1 MGIINYIFNR
11 GKQRVSYDFD
21 GLFENIQ
28 QNAMKSIALET
39 CANYIART
47 FSKSSF
53 LFDGD
58 NKSKAEHWG
67 YRFNNLANPNQTATE
82 FWSSFVKTLI
92 QNGEALAYVN
102 SNHEMFVAD
111 SYVRNHQMTGD
122 TFNITVIQNIPV
134 NIDASREEV
143 LFVEVENDDLKAF
156 VNDLWE
162 DYGTVLGKLLQ
173 SQKTA
178 NQLRFHME
186 IPRDSVRERARE
198 LANRSEA
205 TSDDKTSKK
214 DNFVTAVKK
223 KLENDSVVP
232 IILPNGAKYEEY
244 RSQTSSK
251 VSYIEDIAKMKMQ
264 YINDVA
270 DILGIP
276 NGLIHGDLADN
287 QKNYD
292 TYIATVIE
300 PLAKKIASAMTHIV
314 FTKADVTQGN
324 NIRLVGFKNYDLF
337 SLSSSIDKL
346 LSSGSFTRNE
356 IRKELGYKPVE
367 GGDKFLLTKNYM
379 ELDSIGKENNEETR
393 D

>member
-58 NKSKAEHWG
+58 AKSKAEHWG

-82 FWSSFVKTLI
+82 FWSSFIKKLI

-232 IILPNGAKYEEY
+232 IILPNGAK
-244 RSQTSSK
+244 
-251 VSYIEDIAKMKMQ
+251 
-264 YINDVA
+264 
-270 DILGIP
+270 
-276 NGLIHGDLADN
+276 
-287 QKNYD
+287 
-292 TYIATVIE
+292 
-300 PLAKKIASAMTHIV
+300 
-314 FTKADVTQGN
+314 
-324 NIRLVGFKNYDLF
+324 
-337 SLSSSIDKL
+337 
-346 LSSGSFTRNE
+346 
-356 IRKELGYKPVE
+356 
-367 GGDKFLLTKNYM
+367 
-379 ELDSIGKENNEETR
+379 
-393 D
+393 

>member
-134 NIDASREEV
+134 NIDASREQV

-205 TSDDKTSKK
+205 TSDDKGNKK

-223 KLENDSVVP
+223 KLDNDSFVP
-232 IILPNGAKYEEY
+232 IILPNG
-244 RSQTSSK
+244 SK

-292 TYIATVIE
+292 TYITTVIE

-314 FTKADVTQGN
+314 FTKAEVTKGN

-356 IRKELGYKPVE
+356 IRQELGYKPVE

-379 ELDSIGKENNEETR
+379 ELDSIGKDNHEKNGN
-393 D
+393 